1 MQRNPAK
8 PAQVIRYQ
16 PHDKETAILKEI
28 KEMQIDMENL
38 KKSILSETN
47 MRSLESDLVREFQK
61 LSKEVRGGLER
72 NRHAVD
78 KMEAEIKFLKEDV
91 GRIMGLEEQ
100 MNRLNMKSL
109 TRDMESL
116 KAKSNW
122 LEGKIGTFDLDPVVE
137 RISDIESKI
146 KILKAA
152 QPFIIE

>member
-8 PAQVIRYQ
+8 PAQVIHYQ
-16 PHDKETAILKEI
+16 SHDRETAILKEI

-91 GRIMGLEEQ
+91 GRVMSLEEQ
-100 MNRLNMKSL
+100 MNRLNMKNL
-109 TRDMESL
+109 TRELESL

-137 RISDIESKI
+137 RISDIEDRI

>member
-16 PHDKETAILKEI
+16 PHDRETAILKEI

-47 MRSLESDLVREFQK
+47 MRSLEGDLVREFQK

-122 LEGKIGTFDLDPVVE
+122 LEGKIQRFDLDPVVE

>member
-16 PHDKETAILKEI
+16 PHDRETAILKEI

-116 KAKSNW
+116 KAKSHW
-122 LEGKIGTFDLDPVVE
+122 LEGKIQVFDLDPVVE